1 MWNGMYT
8 VKELAEKLGYTP
20 QNITR
25 LARAGKIRFLRRG
38 RAYFFTKDVV
48 EEMLTEQNNGETN
61 LK

>member
-1 MWNGMYT
+1 MYT
-8 VKELAEKLGYTP
+8 VKELAKELGYTP

-38 RAYFFTKDVV
+38 RSYFFTKDVV